1 MRGARH
7 HDGRIRV
14 DHLDMRLRDEEVA
27 IGIRRSTDDTNLDL
41 QPTLRHAVA
50 GYGLRGLPIEPDRG
64 EFIRTGHAA
73 VPVLHLAACVFPVV
87 SPSRST
93 CFQSSTPGRLST
105 ASPRSRRLV
114 AVRLPTPM
122 PRTMVCPS
130 AHVLLIGAMF
140 VVPSGLRVLS
150 STTVLP

>member
-73 VPVLHLAACVFPVV
+73 VPVLHLAACVPCRVAEPFHLFPEFDARQVE
-87 SPSRST
+87 
-93 CFQSSTPGRLST
+93 
-105 ASPRSRRLV
+105 
-114 AVRLPTPM
+114 
-122 PRTMVCPS
+122 
-130 AHVLLIGAMF
+130 H
-140 VVPSGLRVLS
+140 GLAAFA
-150 STTVLP
+150 